1 MKQAMSFLTGLVAGT
16 LAGLILAPKPG
27 TETRKQIK
35 GFADKTGSQVGRMAK
50 EAKEVAFEAV
60 ESGKEFIG
68 KMGRHGD
75 GREEEAAAAI
85 DQADDVRQELHTA

>member
-35 GFADKTGSQVGRMAK
+35 SFADKTGSQVGQMAK
-50 EAKEVAFEAV
+50 EVKEVAFETV
-60 ESGKEFIG
+60 KYGKEFVG
-68 KMGRHGD
+68 KMSRQGD
-75 GREEEAAAAI
+75 GREEEEAAI
-85 DQADDVRQELHTA
+85 DQAEGVRQELHTA